1 MVQGSTPLDPYA
13 SDPEVLR
20 RELAKL
26 SSLIL
31 AHAPYDGI
39 FDLRL
44 SGVQVIRASH
54 TNKELLHGIHRA
66 TLCLVAQ
73 GAKRVFLGPE
83 VFEYDAS
90 RMLVSSVD
98 VPVAAQ
104 IIQAS
109 PSEPFLGLKLD
120 LDSRRIADLVL
131 KVYPHGLPQVQ
142 KDRAVCISQV
152 DSNLLAAAVRLLEL
166 MAQPEEGELLGPLVL
181 DEILIRLLRSPVGGR
196 IAQLGQE
203 DSRLQR
209 VSKAVSWVQAN
220 FDQLLDVERLAGMVH
235 MSASSFHQHFKAVTS
250 MSPLQF
256 QKVLRL
262 QEARRLMLSR
272 MMDAG
277 TASRQVGYVSGS
289 QFSREY
295 SRYFGNAPTRD
306 MARLREGGAAPGTA
320 PARCNA
326 EA

>member
-1 MVQGSTPLDPYA
+1 MAQESTPFHAQA
-13 SDPEVLR
+13 SDPRVLQP
-20 RELAKL
+20 ELARL
-26 SSLIL
+26 SKLIL
-31 AHAPYDGI
+31 VHAPWDGA

-44 SGVQVIRASH
+44 PGVQVFRVSH
-54 TNKELLHGIHRA
+54 ACKELLHGIHRA
-66 TLCLVAQ
+66 TLCMVAQ
-73 GAKRVFLGPE
+73 GAKRVFLGPD

-98 VPVAAQ
+98 VPVSGQ
-104 IIQAS
+104 VTQAS

-142 KDRAVCISQV
+142 KDRAVYIGEV
-152 DSNLLAAAVRLLEL
+152 DPGLLAAAVRLLEL
-166 MAQPEEGELLGPLVL
+166 MARPEEAELLGPLVV

-196 IAQLGQE
+196 VAQIGQE
-203 DSRLQR
+203 ESKVHR

-220 FDQLLDVERLAGMVH
+220 FDQPLDVERLATLVH

-277 TASRQVGYVSGS
+277 TAGRQVGYLSAS

-295 SRYFGNAPTRD
+295 SRHFGSAPTKD
-306 MARLREGGAAPGTA
+306 VARLRDGGAN
-320 PARCNA
+320 RDLA
-326 EA
+326 ED